1 MKENIKLYVHR
12 VFIINDCE
20 ELIPDY
26 MTFING
32 VIDSED
38 LPLDISHE
46 MLQQNRILNVIR
58 KDIVLEQIK
67 VLEFWGSRFIK
78 F

>member
-26 MTFING
+26 MTFIKG

-46 MLQQNRILNVIR
+46 MLHQIRILNVIR

-67 VLEFWGSRFIK
+67 VLEFWGSRFLK
-78 F
+78 V

>member
-26 MTFING
+26 MTFIKG

-67 VLEFWGSRFIK
+67 VLEFWGSRFLK

>member
-1 MKENIKLYVHR
+1 
-12 VFIINDCE
+12 
-20 ELIPDY
+20 
-26 MTFING
+26 MTFIKG

-67 VLEFWGSRFIK
+67 VLEFWGSRFLK